1 MQVLIDYN
9 EKTRRYAVGE
19 FTPPQAQRGAPNR
32 PAVSQANT
40 QPAMQEAR
48 DLDEALDIARNLFGG
63 SQESAE
69 QESFGRGYRRA
80 APLPF
85 TDATE
90 IPNTQA
96 RKY

>member
-1 MQVLIDYN
+1 MYVAIHYD

-19 FTPPQAQRGAPNR
+19 FTPPKAQRVAPYR

-48 DLDEALDIARNLFGG
+48 DLDEALDIARSLFGG
-63 SQESAE
+63 NQEEAAE
-69 QESFGRGYRRA
+69 ASFGRGYRRA

-85 TDATE
+85 TDTTSE
-90 IPNTQA
+90 PNSEVQ
-96 RKY
+96 KY